1 MSIFLD
7 LEGCYTLIMTW
18 RKGIIWGLLGFLL
31 VFIDSIFIQ
40 RWLGL
45 AWAAVLGWRERDP
58 WRLIL
63 IIGLASDL
71 FLLEPLGKG
80 VLIYLGIVLAIKWL
94 RKIFAIG

>member
-1 MSIFLD
+1 MS
-7 LEGCYTLIMTW
+7 W
-18 RKGIIWGLLGFLL
+18 KKGIAWVSLGFLL

-45 AWAAVLGWRERDP
+45 IWAAVLGWRERES
-58 WRLIL
+58 WWLIL
-63 IIGLASDL
+63 VVGLISDL

-80 VLIYLGIVLAIKWL
+80 VLIYLGIVLIVKWL

>member
-1 MSIFLD
+1 MS
-7 LEGCYTLIMTW
+7 W
-18 RKGIIWGLLGFLL
+18 KKGIAWVSLGFLL

-45 AWAAVLGWRERDP
+45 IWAAVLGWREREP
-58 WRLIL
+58 WRPIL
-63 IIGLASDL
+63 IVGLVSDL

-80 VLIYLGIVLAIKWL
+80 VLIYLGIVLIVKWL